1 MGRCNWGLRECIVVV
16 KRQVGTNRGGSPSRG
31 RPQIDGGWDLGLAGM
46 FMLMVAMWLE
56 EGEIGDSRWV
66 WEFGRFSVWFEI

>member
-1 MGRCNWGLRECIVVV
+1 M
-16 KRQVGTNRGGSPSRG
+16 GTNGGGSPSRG
-31 RPQIDGGWDLGLAGM
+31 RPQIDRGWDLGLAGM

-66 WEFGRFSVWFEI
+66 REFG

>member
-1 MGRCNWGLRECIVVV
+1 MVV
-16 KRQVGTNRGGSPSRG
+16 KRQVGTNEGGSPSRG
-31 RPQIDGGWDLGLAGM
+31 RPQIDRGWDLGLAGM

-56 EGEIGDSRWV
+56 EGEIGDSRV